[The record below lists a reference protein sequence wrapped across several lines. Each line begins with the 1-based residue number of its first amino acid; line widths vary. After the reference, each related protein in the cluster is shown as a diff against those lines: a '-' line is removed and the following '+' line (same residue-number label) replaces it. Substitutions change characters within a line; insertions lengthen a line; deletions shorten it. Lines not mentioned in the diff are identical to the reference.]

1 MRSGMVLLSHPV
13 EWVARLRLFRHR
25 LNLNLS
31 GRFTVPRR
39 GLANPTKAL
48 QWRGIPSALTR
59 AIVPEQQG
67 TSPKSAAAD

>member
-1 MRSGMVLLSHPV
+1 LRSGLVLLSHPAGLM
-13 EWVARLRLFRHR
+13 ARLRLFRHR

-31 GRFTVPRR
+31 GRFTSPRR
-39 GLANPTKAL
+39 SRANPTKAL
-48 QWRGIPSALTR
+48 HWRGIPSALTR